1 MCTIGS
7 RTRTRT
13 PSTDNDSD
21 SDIENTKPST
31 PPRKRRKTG
40 GASGSGS
47 LDMKEMKEMMRAG
60 EERRGVF
67 EGKIVKALEDSTEV
81 YEKTQ
86 NKFINVLMDKLN

>member
-7 RTRTRT
+7 HAHS
-13 PSTDNDSD
+13 PSTDNNSN
-21 SDIENTKPST
+21 SDIENAEPSM

-86 NKFINVLMDKLN
+86 NKLINVLMDKLN